1 MKDGK
6 RNNMNIY
13 KRNSNNTKNSDVID
27 IEYKGMYLLK
37 KEYVIRNVK

>member
-1 MKDGK
+1 
-6 RNNMNIY
+6 MNIY

-27 IEYKGMYLLK
+27 IEYKEMYLFIFQKKKK